1 MTPYYPNFQMKK
13 PRHRNAK
20 YFPHGWKFSRLW
32 SGAPV
37 RLEWVSE
44 SVTGWRT
51 PSGPTLRRGPLAF
64 TFPHP
69 PKGVLVGLV
78 GHPAHHVWHAHAL
91 LVRGAW
97 SHGVAFGER

>member
-1 MTPYYPNFQMKK
+1 MLSTFLTAGNLVGCGVGLQY
-13 PRHRNAK
+13 
-20 YFPHGWKFSRLW
+20 
-32 SGAPV
+32 
-37 RLEWVSE
+37 VSNG
-44 SVTGWRT
+44 SVSQSQDGRM

-69 PKGVLVGLV
+69 SKGVLVGLV